1 MKLTAKAIENARPRD
16 KIYRMFD
23 GGGLY
28 FEVTPSGG
36 TYWRLKYRY
45 MGKEKRM
52 AFGVYPDVG
61 LAEAREKRYAAR
73 KLLEQGVDPN
83 EKKKVEKLERIKDY
97 ENNFEALAR
106 EWHQNRQ
113 HAWQPKHAEN
123 ILRRL
128 EAHMFPAIG
137 ARPIKDITPPELLA
151 AIYPIENEGKHE
163 LAHRMLQ
170 TCGQIYRYGI
180 ATGRATHNITA
191 DLRGALRPVRS
202 KNFAHLSEKQ
212 LPVFLKELDKYDT
225 DYNGNVLTKLAFKFL
240 ILTFVR
246 SGEIRGA
253 LWSEINWDKKEWRIP
268 AERMKMKSPHIV
280 PLCRQSLSLLK
291 QIHDITGNSYG
302 AHLFPSQQS
311 PRKVMSENTFLKAID
326 KMGYKGITTAHGFR
340 ATASTI
346 LNENGF
352 PPDHIER
359 QLAHCERDQI
369 RAAYN
374 HADFLQDR
382 HVMMQWWG
390 DYLKKIGL

>member
-1 MKLTAKAIENARPRD
+1 MKLNVKTIESIIKEVAQTGKTRKTSN
-16 KIYRMFD
+16 

-73 KLLEQGVDPN
+73 KLLEQGIDPN

-123 ILRRL
+123 ILKRL

-180 ATGRATHNITA
+180 ATGN
-191 DLRGALRPVRS
+191 
-202 KNFAHLSEKQ
+202 
-212 LPVFLKELDKYDT
+212 LP
-225 DYNGNVLTKLAFKFL
+225 
-240 ILTFVR
+240 
-246 SGEIRGA
+246 
-253 LWSEINWDKKEWRIP
+253 
-268 AERMKMKSPHIV
+268 
-280 PLCRQSLSLLK
+280 
-291 QIHDITGNSYG
+291 
-302 AHLFPSQQS
+302 
-311 PRKVMSENTFLKAID
+311 
-326 KMGYKGITTAHGFR
+326 
-340 ATASTI
+340 
-346 LNENGF
+346 
-352 PPDHIER
+352 
-359 QLAHCERDQI
+359 
-369 RAAYN
+369 
-374 HADFLQDR
+374 
-382 HVMMQWWG
+382 
-390 DYLKKIGL
+390 

>member
-1 MKLTAKAIENARPRD
+1 MKLNNIKIKNAKSKE
-16 KIYRMFD
+16 KMYRLSD
-23 GGGLY
+23 GDSLY
-28 FEVTPSGG
+28 LEISSNGSK
-36 TYWRLKYRY
+36 YWRMVYRFNN
-45 MGKEKRM
+45 KRRQI
-52 AFGVYPDVG
+52 AFGKYPVIS
-61 LAEAREKRYAAR
+61 LQEAREMRLDAK
-73 KLLEQGVDPN
+73 KLLAKGIDP
-83 EKKKVEKLERIKDY
+83 VEARRQAKLDSELRH
-97 ENNFEALAR
+97 ENNFEAIAR
-106 EWHQNRQ
+106 EWHSQKV
-113 HAWQPKHAEN
+113 HTWQPKHADN

-128 EAHMFPAIG
+128 SLYIFPVLG
-137 ARPIKDITPPELLA
+137 NKPITDIKPPELLH
-151 AIYPIENEGKHE
+151 AIKPIEEEGKHE
-163 LAHRMLQ
+163 MAHRMLQ
-170 TCGQIYRYGI
+170 TCGQVFRYAV
-180 ATGRATHNITA
+180 ATGRAERDITT
-191 DLRGALRPVRS
+191 DLKGALRPVKS

-225 DYNGNVLTKLAFKFL
+225 DYNGNVLTKLAFKLL

-253 LWSEINWDKKEWRIP
+253 LWNEINWDKKEWRIP
-268 AERMKMKSPHIV
+268 AECMKMKSPHIV
-280 PLCRQSLSLLK
+280 PLCTQSLALLK

-302 AHLFPSQQS
+302 GHLFPSQQS
-311 PRKVMSENTFLKAID
+311 LRKVMSENTFLKAID

-346 LNENGF
+346 LNENSF

-390 DYLKKIGL
+390 DYLDKVSA